1 MGRPTVRRPVRPRR
15 THRDRGM
22 ATVEVVGYMIL
33 VIGLLFLGVQM
44 VMWGAAGYGARL
56 AADRAAQAARVY
68 GSTAEAGQAEAELML
83 TSVVGSKLRDAQVT
97 VTRTATTVT
106 VRITGHAQQVI
117 PGFDPP
123 VSVTVSVPVE
133 RTTT

>member
-1 MGRPTVRRPVRPRR
+1 MGSLTVRRPVRPRR
-15 THRDRGM
+15 ACRDRGL

-68 GSTAEAGQAEAELML
+68 GSTAEAGRAEAELML
-83 TSVVGSKLRDAQVT
+83 TTVVGSKLRDAQVS

-106 VRITGHAQQVI
+106 VTITGHAQQVV

-133 RTTT
+133 ATTT